1 MGYYCGIDLGNK
13 NSMISIIKGNRQVVK
28 EESVLTNKAALK
40 AALKSY
46 RGLTCIVEASPL
58 AEWLCTVVEELG
70 HKIAIV
76 CPRKAKVALASQ
88 AKKKTDRRDARALA
102 ELCRS
107 GWYEAVRRKSAEAR
121 EMRSFMTARKQLV
134 ECSTAIASSI
144 RGILRAHGVKLEGG
158 TDDRDFYKRV
168 QVATEELPQLAQLG
182 IKELLKAFDLLHE
195 QQRALYKVLHK
206 NARENHTTKLL
217 QTIPG
222 VGPATAA
229 AFVATIDDPNRFPDG
244 EKVAAYVG
252 LTPSVYQSG
261 ETEYRGRISK
271 TGDKL
276 LRWLLV
282 EAAHILLSR
291 SGTPCN
297 LRTWGLKLQEK
308 KGTGKA
314 RVAVARRL
322 CGIMWKMWKD
332 GTEFYVEPLALAA

>member
-13 NSMISIIKGNRQVVK
+13 ETVLCIIQGNRQVVA
-28 EESVLTNKAALK
+28 EEQIKTSVAALGK
-40 AALKSY
+40 ILKRY
-46 RGLTCIVEASPL
+46 RGMTCIVEASPL
-58 AEWLCTVVEELG
+58 AEWLCSEVEKFG

-107 GWYEAVRRKSAEAR
+107 GWWEAVHRKSAEGR

-134 ECSTAIASSI
+134 ECSTALSSSI
-144 RGILRAHGVKLEGG
+144 RGILRAHGVKLEAG
-158 TDDRDFYKRV
+158 TDEKNFSEKV
-168 QVATEELPQLAQLG
+168 LKAIKGLPELAQHG
-182 IKELLKAFDLLHE
+182 VKELLKSFEQLHK
-195 QQRALYKVLHK
+195 QQRAMYRRLQKQ
-206 NARENHTTKLL
+206 TKDDERTKRL

-229 AFVATIDDPNRFPDG
+229 AFVATIDDPHRFPDG
-244 EKVAAYVG
+244 ERVAAYLG

-261 ETEYRGRISK
+261 ETEYRGRITK

-282 EAAHILLSR
+282 EAANVLLSR
-291 SGTPCN
+291 SGTPCD
-297 LRTWGLKLQEK
+297 LQAWGLKLQEA
-308 KGTGKA
+308 KGVGKA

-322 CGIMWKMWKD
+322 CGIMWKMWID
-332 GTEFYVEPLALAA
+332 GTTFYPEPIAA